1 MCEQLTADGKEKLGL
16 LLEKAES
23 FYKLHFVIVESLTQL
38 NTYSYDTWYKRQI
51 TGADGLWI
59 GDGVADQYM
68 LKLNKIT
75 SDLYDE
81 NGNEYGYVIVRN
93 RPTLIKLLSPKTEE
107 EVE

>member
-1 MCEQLTADGKEKLGL
+1 
-16 LLEKAES
+16 
-23 FYKLHFVIVESLTQL
+23 
-38 NTYSYDTWYKRQI
+38 
-51 TGADGLWI
+51 
-59 GDGVADQYM
+59 M
-68 LKLNKIT
+68 LKINKIT